1 MKKITVVLAS
11 LAVSSAL
18 CLGLFISC
26 GAGEDNSQLV
36 AAYMEAARTQREA
49 AEYTKLISIG
59 VKIYGSGDKGD
70 IAERDQEERRKYAD
84 SEKKY
89 AVLTFEAMP
98 TSGNKFSLVGV
109 KATTEPD
116 STPPYPKI
124 EAHPTK
130 TNYFTV
136 TVPIETTTL
145 NIDKSNAFV
154 ALN

>member
-1 MKKITVVLAS
+1 MKKITVVLAA
-11 LAVSSAL
+11 LAVSFAL

-59 VKIYGSGDKGD
+59 VQSSGAGHGT
-70 IAERDQEERRKYAD
+70 ISEREQRKYSD
-84 SEKKY
+84 NTKQY
-89 AVLTFEAMP
+89 AVITFEGVP
-98 TSGNKFSLVGV
+98 FDGYRFKFSGLT
-109 KATTEPD
+109 ATT
-116 STPPYPKI
+116 TPASSLPYPKI

-136 TVPIETTTL
+136 TVPIETTKL
-145 NIDKSNAFV
+145 NIDKTNAFE

>member
-1 MKKITVVLAS
+1 MKKITVVLAA

-36 AAYMEAARTQREA
+36 AAYIEAARIQREA

-59 VKIYGSGDKGD
+59 VQSSGAGHGT
-70 IAERDQEERRKYAD
+70 IAERDQEEPRKYAD

-89 AVLTFEAMP
+89 AVITFEAIP
-98 TSGNKFSLVGV
+98 ASGNRFSLVGV
-109 KATTEPD
+109 KATTEPA
-116 STPPYPKI
+116 STLPYPKI

-145 NIDKSNAFV
+145 NIDKSNAFES
-154 ALN
+154 LN